1 MNKTLLVV
9 GYATRHV
16 AASAAAAG
24 YTVYAVDHFCD
35 QDLLSCTADHLTFDK
50 QAELPFAMEQM
61 IEKYH
66 PDYVVTT
73 SGAELLEIGNRL
85 GTSASVASIFMD
97 KGKTQEFFE
106 RIGVPVPR
114 IVQKGTYPAMAKT
127 IGGAGGWRNQIVHS
141 DAELAAWQEF
151 VEGDPYILQEFVT
164 GTPASVCCL
173 VTPAGDACVI
183 VSNQQILRG
192 GDFCPFAFSGSV
204 TPCPHPMAPRMMEL
218 GKKIAAASGC
228 VGCIGIDF
236 VLTESEA
243 YAIEINPRFQGT
255 LETVETVTGE
265 NLFMLHKDACEGR
278 LPQQEISAD
287 GYAVRRILVADDDLT
302 VKADMLSLSD
312 TVTDIPHPGSFFAKG
327 KVVCSVMGKGNTV
340 DEAYAALDKNI
351 RVAVQYIHQ

>member
-9 GYATRHV
+9 GYTTRHV
-16 AASAAAAG
+16 AASAADAG
-24 YTVYAVDHFCD
+24 YTVYAIDHFCD
-35 QDLLSCTADHLTFDK
+35 QDLLSCTADHLAFDELD
-50 QAELPFAMEQM
+50 ELPFALKQM
-61 IEKYH
+61 IAKYH
-66 PDYVVTT
+66 PDYIVTT
-73 SGAELLEIGNRL
+73 SGAELLDVPNRL
-85 GTSASVASIFMD
+85 GTPVSVARTFMD

-114 IVQKGTYPAMAKT
+114 VVPKGTYPAMAKT
-127 IGGAGGWRNQIVHS
+127 TGGAGGWRNQIVHS

-173 VTPAGDACVI
+173 VTPKGDACVI

-204 TPCPHPMAPRMMEL
+204 TPCPHPMTPRMVEL

-228 VGCIGIDF
+228 IGCIGIDF

-243 YAIEINPRFQGT
+243 YAIEVNPRFQGT
-255 LETVETVTGE
+255 LETVETATGK

-278 LPQQEISAD
+278 LPSGAIQTE
-287 GYAVRRILVADDDLT
+287 GYAVRKILVAEDDMT
-302 VKADMLSLSD
+302 VSCDMLPLSA
-312 TVTDIPHPGSFFAKG
+312 TVTDIPHPGTFFEKG
-327 KVVCSVMGKGNTV
+327 EVLCSVIGRGATV
-340 DEAYAALDKNI
+340 DEAYAMLDKNI